1 MSVKLIWD
9 APPIRLRFLAGKD
22 SSSAEEILPNLGM
35 KAPVSEQAEIS
46 TIADQR
52 ILQSMLCSSR
62 RSRTEAQRPNFCG
75 REMHAV
81 DSK

>member
-46 TIADQR
+46 THSGSANI
-52 ILQSMLCSSR
+52 
-62 RSRTEAQRPNFCG
+62 TK
-75 REMHAV
+75 HALFQQME
-81 DSK
+81 